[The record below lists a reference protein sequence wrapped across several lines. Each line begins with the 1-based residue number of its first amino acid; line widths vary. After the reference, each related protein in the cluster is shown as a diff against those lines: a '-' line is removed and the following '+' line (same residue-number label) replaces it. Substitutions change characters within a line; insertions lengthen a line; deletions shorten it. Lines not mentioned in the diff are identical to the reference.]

1 MAATSIC
8 QKFNLKLIA
17 LLCCCHHGC
26 CCLTLF
32 IAVGQH
38 LQHIFQ
44 MPSSYFAYAEGI
56 RRQGGGERMK
66 AYRTIRTLCVGSNT
80 FRVREYF
87 GWIAVQVDSDTRP
100 EIMFAS
106 PNYSSCEYMLWQVPE
121 MKGQGKRRA
130 GRVGNTAHAIV
141 NSHCQYVKLHGVVN
155 WDGGGGEKE
164 DSE

>member
-1 MAATSIC
+1 MCEGRGVAATSIC

-17 LLCCCHHGC
+17 LLCCCHRGC

-32 IAVGQH
+32 IAAGQH

-56 RRQGGGERMK
+56 RRQGGRGE
-66 AYRTIRTLCVGSNT
+66 AYQTIRTLCVGSNT

-87 GWIAVQVDSDTRP
+87 VWIAVQVDSDTRP

-106 PNYSSCEYMLWQVPE
+106 PNYSSRCCGKCPKKRGRGRGKEEQVE
-121 MKGQGKRRA
+121 LA
-130 GRVGNTAHAIV
+130 TH
-141 NSHCQYVKLHGVVN
+141 STCQRQQSLSVRQTSR
-155 WDGGGGEKE
+155 GG
-164 DSE
+164 